1 VCDLQLAVESPR
13 DRGVIFE
20 QPALASFVLAN
31 RSRLIHAALTVLR
44 AYALHPEPLRLPP
57 LESFEDWSW
66 RVRDALIWLGQEDP
80 VSAVRFD
87 NEGTGEI
94 AQAFEAIAVTATL
107 KCRKAIK
114 GKALEFRAN
123 ELAQWAL
130 HTGSLRDAL
139 EMAGCS
145 DATSTAKLGYWLRAH
160 RNRIAGGRK
169 LACRIVNQGRQPNQ
183 WFIERS
189 EDENDA

>member
-1 VCDLQLAVESPR
+1 
-13 DRGVIFE
+13 
-20 QPALASFVLAN
+20 
-31 RSRLIHAALTVLR
+31 
-44 AYALHPEPLRLPP
+44 LRLPP

-87 NEGTGEI
+87 NDGTGEI
-94 AQAFEAIAVTATL
+94 AQAFEAIAVMAGVR
-107 KCRKAIK
+107 CRKAT
-114 GKALEFRAN
+114 GRALEFRAN

-130 HTGSLRDAL
+130 SAGSLRDAL

-169 LACRIVNQGRQPNQ
+169 LGCRIVNDGRQPNQ
-183 WFIERS
+183 WS
-189 EDENDA
+189 VNDSTTGLGDETDG